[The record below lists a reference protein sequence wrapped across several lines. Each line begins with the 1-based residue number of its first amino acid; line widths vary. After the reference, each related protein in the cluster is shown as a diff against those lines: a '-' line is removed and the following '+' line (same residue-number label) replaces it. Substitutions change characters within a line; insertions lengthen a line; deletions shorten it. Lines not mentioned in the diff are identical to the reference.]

1 MKIKNSICILFLCIM
16 AVCGMTGC
24 GKEAKNR
31 GNPNGKEFEKTAD
44 FYLYNSL
51 TDLEKTYYAH
61 LCTAIEEFK
70 SEAIFRFKTPEER
83 AAIQKKFFNGEV
95 RADRFI
101 PGGELFFRDMCYE
114 QSQYFWV
121 DPNHVTPSVRDLPKG
136 DGYLLTVKLNY
147 LMDKDEAMAKKDA
160 FDRKVE
166 EIVSQARAAGG
177 TFEQVLYVHDYLCE
191 NVIYDKA
198 LYEEKQLDTPIIT
211 AYGALMEGKTVCS
224 GYTQAF
230 ELLMRELGYD
240 CGAEFTNY
248 GKVSGFE
255 GHVWNYV
262 ELDGEYYYFD
272 LTWDDQDIEEM
283 PISYEY
289 FGLTTEELKET
300 HYTKQDDA
308 PVPYCGGTKYNYY
321 VYKGFDV
328 PQYSFESASAVI
340 EKQVNA
346 DGRYICLRFGSYED
360 LLRAETELFDR
371 KRIFELVNAESVN
384 HFISSNSPKYLYI
397 GF

>member
-1 MKIKNSICILFLCIM
+1 M
-16 AVCGMTGC
+16 AACGLTGC
-24 GKEAKNR
+24 GKAKNS
-31 GNPNGKEFEKTAD
+31 GNPDGKKFAETAD

-70 SEAIFRFKTPEER
+70 KEAIFSFKTPEER
-83 AAIQKKFFNGEV
+83 AEIQKKFFNGEI
-95 RADRFI
+95 RDNGFI

-121 DPNHVTPSVRDLPKG
+121 DPNHVTPSVRDLPKE
-136 DGYLLTVKLNY
+136 DRYLLTVELNY

-160 FDRKVE
+160 FDRKVQ
-166 EIVSQARAAGG
+166 EIVSGAKAAGG

-191 NVIYDKA
+191 NIVYDKA
-198 LYEEKQLDTPIIT
+198 LYEAGGFDTPIVT

-230 ELLMRELGYD
+230 ALLMRELGYD
-240 CGAEFTNY
+240 GGAEFTNY
-248 GKVSGFE
+248 GTLSGFE
-255 GHVWNYV
+255 GHTWNYV

-272 LTWDDQDIEEM
+272 VTWDDRDMEEM
-283 PISYEY
+283 PIAYEY

-300 HYTKQDDA
+300 HYLKKDDA

-321 VYKGFDV
+321 VYQGYDV
-328 PQYSFESASAVI
+328 PQYSFEAVSAAI

-346 DGRYICLRFGSYED
+346 GSRLICLRFGSYGE
-360 LLRAETELFDR
+360 LLSAQSELFDK

-384 HFISSNSPKYLYI
+384 HFISGNASRHLYI
-397 GF
+397 SF